1 MSIAASN
8 DIGNK
13 LVRITITI
21 TKTQYKT
28 NMTTKEQKQ
37 QVVAELVEKI
47 KRSSGIYFIDFTGMD
62 ATYTLSTRRELKS
75 KGIEFRVAKNTVIL
89 RALAEVGGYE
99 HITREV
105 LFGQTMLW
113 FGVNDGVGPA
123 KVLKELTEKSEIPK
137 LKAAY
142 VEGEY
147 FDSTQLKALAS
158 LPTREDLIAGILG
171 SLNAPI
177 SGIVGSVNAVLRD
190 VAYLVEEVAKKQ
202 NAA

>member
-1 MSIAASN
+1 
-8 DIGNK
+8 
-13 LVRITITI
+13 
-21 TKTQYKT
+21 
-28 NMTTKEQKQ
+28 MTTKEQKQ

-47 KRSSGIYFIDFTGMD
+47 KRSSGIYFIDFTGMN
-62 ATYTLSTRRELKS
+62 AAYTLSTRRELKS

-99 HITREV
+99 QITREV

-113 FGVNDGVGPA
+113 FGVKDSVGPA
-123 KVLKELTEKSEIPK
+123 KVLKELTDKSEIPK

-147 FDSTQLKALAS
+147 FDATQLKALAS

-171 SLNAPI
+171 SLNAPV
-177 SGIVGSVNAVLRD
+177 SGIVGSINAVLRD